1 MVKIAE
7 ACLNVLYQH
16 GLASAQFKFC
26 FERVKHDL
34 LADGTA
40 CDTIVSEVMQSMDGH
55 PDVATL
61 FGLLLDEARMGSE
74 NDSPHGKTFLENAE
88 KAISSR
94 IAANAFEPLYRL
106 KIAGLYRRA
115 GLPVPDILMLDP
127 EGESA
132 AAEVAMPDLDGVL
145 AVLAAEIEAEGG
157 GAYEFFSGLDEM
169 TAGMP
174 EETKAG
180 FIHHLMSLDNPVLE
194 RCALYWLVSGAALTR
209 EAVAAGLRERLMRGE
224 LAPETASYLP
234 IIRGWLPA
242 TAARAAIDDIGKLA
256 RRKGLAEAYNQNR
269 VEPIITDI
277 MATTADGVGAQGLTF
292 VGKLQA
298 RTFVAMILLKTGY
311 GIKDAFVI
319 HCRSK
324 REANSIVSYA
334 RQEANSVKI
343 DRMTAELLLEA
354 ALADGMENGPPPA
367 PGFIDV
373 MEACCLSQLRPQ
385 ERGLQALLEHVDLQ
399 KEIQNAT
406 AVELDRMLRNTPA
419 LDALIPFTDSWFE
432 DTGETRGIL
441 QGSRSVRTV
450 EKRIWAFLEGRRDIW
465 ARRFLQTAIILKS
478 AKKERMSK
486 TLAAAAFAVMNKHP
500 LQDIPLMEGIVM
512 TTLDAGGY
520 HPRGAICL

>member
-1 MVKIAE
+1 
-7 ACLNVLYQH
+7 
-16 GLASAQFKFC
+16 
-26 FERVKHDL
+26 
-34 LADGTA
+34 
-40 CDTIVSEVMQSMDGH
+40 
-55 PDVATL
+55 
-61 FGLLLDEARMGSE
+61 
-74 NDSPHGKTFLENAE
+74 
-88 KAISSR
+88 
-94 IAANAFEPLYRL
+94 
-106 KIAGLYRRA
+106 
-115 GLPVPDILMLDP
+115 MLDP
-127 EGESA
+127 VGENSTD
-132 AAEVAMPDLDGVL
+132 EIPMPDLDGAL
-145 AVLAAEIEAEGG
+145 AVLAAEVEAEGG
-157 GAYEFFSGLDEM
+157 GAYELFNGLDEM
-169 TAGMP
+169 SAGMP
-174 EETKAG
+174 EEVKAA
-180 FIHHLMSLDNPVLE
+180 FVHHLLSLDNPFLE
-194 RCALYWLVSGAALTR
+194 RCALYWLASGTALTR
-209 EAVAAGLRERLMRGE
+209 EAVAAGLRERLMRGKLE
-224 LAPETASYLP
+224 PETASYLP

-256 RRKGLAEAYNQNR
+256 RRKGLAEASNQNR
-269 VEPIITDI
+269 AEPIITDI

-334 RQEANSVKI
+334 CQEANSVKI

-354 ALADGMENGPPPA
+354 ALAEGMENGHPPA

-385 ERGLQALLEHVDLQ
+385 ERDLQALLDHVDPQ

-406 AVELDRMLRNTPA
+406 AAQLDRMLRNEPA
-419 LDALIPFTDSWFE
+419 LDALVPFTDSWFE

-486 TLAAAAFAVMNKHP
+486 ALVAATFALMHKHP
-500 LQDIPLMEGIVM
+500 LQDIPLVEDIVM
-512 TTLDAGGY
+512 TTLDAGG
-520 HPRGAICL
+520 GSLL